1 MNMII
6 VKSGIMIAILLILSS
21 IQGCFG
27 LQRAAGCNNPGLL
40 GCKDKGPE
48 PSVVEQSPVDLKRA
62 PPGGRPQW
70 APADGCR
77 YLEGH
82 EHPWSRLLDN
92 CMAAGWTRTECFSS
106 LPPDML
112 EQFESWEAEKALER
126 GRKFQ
131 QRSRQPSLGVEP
143 VDQISQD

>member
-48 PSVVEQSPVDLKRA
+48 P
-62 PPGGRPQW
+62 
-70 APADGCR
+70 R